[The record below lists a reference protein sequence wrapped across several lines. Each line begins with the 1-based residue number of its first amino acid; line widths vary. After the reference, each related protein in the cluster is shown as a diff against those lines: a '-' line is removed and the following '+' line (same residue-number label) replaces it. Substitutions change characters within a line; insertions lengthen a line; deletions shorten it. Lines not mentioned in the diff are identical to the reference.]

1 MRKKNPTNYSKK
13 TRKYVIT
20 FFFFF
25 ENGFLDFY
33 LHFFFFLLFLR
44 FISMTKTCL
53 SRFES
58 YANAVLSPHIE
69 EMFIIFPMVVI
80 TSSLF

>member
-33 LHFFFFLLFLR
+33 LHFFF
-44 FISMTKTCL
+44 L
-53 SRFES
+53 S
-58 YANAVLSPHIE
+58 
-69 EMFIIFPMVVI
+69 IIFAIYFYDEDVFKQI
-80 TSSLF
+80 